1 VATTSTSSSTSSS
14 ARRGKTGKNS
24 KAAAAAA
31 SLAEAARRV
40 VRVAIYLRRSTDEDH
55 QPYSIEAQE
64 TRLLAYI
71 ASQMGW
77 ELVLRFADD
86 ASGASTDRK
95 DLTRAL
101 AAARAGLFDVLLVY
115 RVDRFSRSLRD
126 TVTLLDELDN
136 AGVVFRSATEPF
148 DTSTPMGRLLLQM
161 LAMFAQFERD
171 TIIDRVV
178 AGMERKAAR
187 GHWMGGRRPFGYRVD
202 KPNHRLIV
210 DEREAAVVRLIFD
223 LYVTDRLGTR
233 AIANVLNDRGH
244 RTTVGG
250 VWSGHQVNRTLSNR
264 TYLGELTFRDTTV
277 TDTHDPI
284 IQTAVFDQAEAI
296 LTARGDDHSHR
307 ASNAS
312 DYQLTGRLRCPGCGK
327 AMIGTKANGRSR
339 SYRYYTCFTRGR
351 YGNHKCDAPRLDAD
365 AVDTAVL
372 AALARFYRDRHD
384 LITAAVEAA
393 RAEHTAAH
401 TGRHAELAAVE
412 AELTRT
418 NQAID
423 RYLTA
428 FENEALDQT
437 ILAARL
443 ETLGTRTKQLRQRR
457 DELTHQIQAAP
468 EPVPP
473 ATLHAVADHIHT
485 ITTGGQP
492 AQRKALV
499 EALIHCVKITGPDRL
514 VPVFRIPQP
523 RHPDHH
529 NHRNSSHG
537 NADSTASHPAP
548 EPTEGVVR
556 AMTNTVR
563 RQGLEPRTRG
573 LRVRCPTC
581 RTVSG

>member
-1 VATTSTSSSTSSS
+1 VTITRTTTSSTTG
-14 ARRGKTGKNS
+14 RRGRAGKNGRTPTAGPLGGPLS
-24 KAAAAAA
+24 E
-31 SLAEAARRV
+31 SLGRR
-40 VRVAIYLRRSTDEDH
+40 VRVAVYLRRSTDEDH

-64 TRLLAYI
+64 TRLAAYI
-71 ASQMGW
+71 DSQAGW
-77 ELVLRFADD
+77 ERVARFADD

-95 DLTRAL
+95 ELKRAL
-101 AAARAGLFDVLLVY
+101 VAAKAGLFDVLLVY

-202 KPNHRLIV
+202 KPNHRLII
-210 DEREAAVVRLIFD
+210 DKREAAVVRLIFD
-223 LYVTDRLGTR
+223 LYVKKRLGTR
-233 AIANVLNDRGH
+233 AVAAKLNERGH

-250 VWSGHQVNRTLSNR
+250 AWSGHQVNRTLSNR
-264 TYLGELTFRDTTV
+264 VYLGELTFRETTV
-277 TDTHDPI
+277 TSTHDPI
-284 IQTAVFDQAEAI
+284 IDPAIFDQAQTI
-296 LTARGDDHSHR
+296 LTARGEDHSHR

-312 DYQLTGRLRCPGCGK
+312 DYHLTGRLRCPSCGK
-327 AMIGTKANGRSR
+327 AMIGTAATGRTR
-339 SYRYYTCFTRGR
+339 TYRYYTCFARGR
-351 YGNHKCDAPRLDAD
+351 YGNHTCTAPRLNAD

-372 AALARFYRDRHD
+372 AAMARFYRDRHD
-384 LITAAVEAA
+384 LIGRAVNNARTAHEAA
-393 RAEHTAAH
+393 YSS
-401 TGRHAELAAVE
+401 RHAELATVE

-418 NQAID
+418 NQKID

-428 FENEALDQT
+428 FEDDDIDQT
-437 ILAARL
+437 ILADRL
-443 ETLGTRTKQLRQRR
+443 KTLSTRTKQLRQRR
-457 DELTHQIQAAP
+457 DELTEELEAAP
-468 EPVPP
+468 APVPP
-473 ATLHAVADHIHT
+473 ATLHAVADHIHDI
-485 ITTGGQP
+485 ITSGQP

-499 EALIHCVKITGPDRL
+499 EALIDNVKIVGPDRL
-514 VPVFRIPQP
+514 LPTFRIPQAATP
-523 RHPDHH
+523 QPDPTT
-529 NHRNSSHG
+529 NH
-537 NADSTASHPAP
+537 TAGQPAA

-573 LRVRCPTC
+573 LRVRC
-581 RTVSG
+581 SAS